1 MSQSLWRSTSIP
13 FQPQPN
19 AAGLPSSRIA
29 FMPVSLPITLNE
41 TMRDGKRWY
50 VYQGEYYPSI
60 TTMISATD
68 DEGNTALKQWRTAV
82 GHDAANRITQ
92 TAAKRGTQW
101 HTFCEQFV
109 TQEPITW
116 TNLTEPNDMSYAAL
130 IGQTLNER
138 IASVIASETRVVSP
152 TYGLA
157 GRLDMAI
164 QLRDGRHAILDFK
177 TGKKPKT
184 GNRLQNYGIQAA
196 FYADA
201 LTEHWKSGIID
212 TIVIAQLLPDRILW
226 QESDVAVHR
235 PLLRE
240 RIDKFAK
247 LVNTQL
253 G

>member
-1 MSQSLWRSTSIP
+1 MTTTLWRSTSIP
-13 FQPQPN
+13 FQPAPH
-19 AAGLPSSRIA
+19 AAVLPSSQITFA
-29 FMPVSLPITLNE
+29 PVSLPITLNE

-68 DEGNTALKQWRTAV
+68 DEGNNALKQWRTAV
-82 GHDAANRITQ
+82 GHDAATRITS
-92 TAAKRGTQW
+92 TAARRGTQW

-109 TQEPITW
+109 ARQPVAW
-116 TNLTEPNDMSYAAL
+116 ANLTEPNDISYAAL
-130 IGQTLNER
+130 LGQTLNAR
-138 IASVIASETRVVSP
+138 IASVIASETRVVSS

-164 QLRDGRHAILDFK
+164 QLHDGRYAILDFK

-240 RIDKFAK
+240 RIDKFAT

>member
-1 MSQSLWRSTSIP
+1 MKDILWRSTSIP
-13 FQPQPN
+13 FQPLPN
-19 AAGLPSSRIA
+19 VAVLPPSRITFA
-29 FMPVSLPITLNE
+29 PVSLPITLNE
-41 TMRDGKRWY
+41 AMRDGKRWY

-60 TTMISATD
+60 TTMISTTD
-68 DEGNTALKQWRTAV
+68 DEGNKALKQWRTAV
-82 GHDAANRITQ
+82 GHDTANHITQ
-92 TAAKRGTQW
+92 TAVKRGTQW

-109 TQEPITW
+109 TRQPIAW
-116 TNLTEPNDMSYAAL
+116 NNFTEPNDMSYAVL
-130 IGQTLNER
+130 IGQTLNDR
-138 IASVIASETRVVSP
+138 IASVIALETRVVSS

-201 LTEHWKSGIID
+201 LTEHWKSDIID

-226 QESDVAVHR
+226 QESDVASHR
-235 PLLRE
+235 PLLRA
-240 RIDKFAK
+240 RIDKFVN